1 MATAYDRTR
10 EMKAFDETK
19 SGVKGLADTGVT
31 KIPQFFI
38 QPPEQGDLTL
48 LPIEIPVIDLTG
60 AETDAAVRGEVVKK
74 VKSASETFG
83 FFQVKKV
90 VNHGIP
96 TEVLDE
102 MLEGVRQFNE
112 ADVELKKNYYTRD
125 LSKKVVFNS
134 NFDLYQAPAA
144 NWRDT
149 MFITMAPESPMPD
162 QLPAECRDI
171 TFKYVHY
178 IKQLGITL
186 FELLS
191 EAIGLKRSYLTDIE
205 CNKGLSVLSHY
216 YPPCPEPHLTV
227 GTTKHADS
235 DFLTVLLQDSI
246 GGLQVL
252 YENRWIDVLPL
263 HGALVINIGDLLQ
276 LISNEKLISVEHRVL
291 ANSTGPRVSVA
302 CFFST
307 HLNPTCNRLYGPIKE
322 LITEDNPPRY
332 KETTVR
338 DFILHFNGKGL
349 DGRSALD
356 CFRV

>member
-1 MATAYDRTR
+1 MATAYDRNR
-10 EMKAFDETK
+10 ELKAFDETK
-19 SGVKGLADTGVT
+19 SGVKGLAAAGVS
-31 KIPQFFI
+31 KIPEFFI

-48 LPIEIPVIDLTG
+48 LPVEIPVIDLTG
-60 AETDAAVRGEVVKK
+60 VETDAAVREEVVKK
-74 VKSASETFG
+74 VKSALETIG
-83 FFQVKKV
+83 FFQV

-102 MLEGVRQFNE
+102 MLEGVRRFNE
-112 ADVELKKNYYTRD
+112 ADVEVKKNYYTRD
-125 LSKKVVFNS
+125 VSKKVRFNT

-149 MFITMAPESPMPD
+149 MLIAMAPESPMPD
-162 QLPAECRDI
+162 ELPAECRDI
-171 TFKYVHY
+171 TFKYVDY
-178 IKQLGITL
+178 IKKLGVTL

-191 EAIGLKRSYLTDIE
+191 EALGLKPSYLTDIE
-205 CNKGLSVLSHY
+205 CNKGLTVLCHY

-235 DFLTVLLQDSI
+235 DFFTVLLQDSI

-252 YENRWIDVLPL
+252 YESHWIDVLPL

-276 LISNEKLISVEHRVL
+276 LISNDKLKSVQHRVL
-291 ANSTGPRVSVA
+291 ANSTGPRASVA

-338 DFILHFNGKGL
+338 DFTLYYNGKGL

-356 CFRV
+356 YFSVKL